1 MGRGIFATKDI
12 PAGTRFLS
20 ESPLIIVPGDT
31 RRRTLAENIAA
42 FCEVAWQ
49 TPRSELEPLDTL
61 SSEES
66 DEPDPHMIEIVQ
78 NWFQEHYPKATG
90 YILSYYASRYSR
102 LFAIYRRHAV
112 RLRQEDAGGVFYQYS
127 LINHCCSPNAHAY
140 YDPTKERHQVHLIS
154 DVKAGNQIFV
164 SYNRFQAL
172 PRAERQVEIRMDG
185 HNFVCDCSLCT
196 NEEAEAIMKRVFV
209 SYMSLSNFLVN
220 EGVLTGDIN
229 SYFPT
234 PNDNTEALSIAEE
247 LVSLFKHPSV
257 NLDGADLKVTLHVCS
272 LVSRRLGDVR
282 AAARYAR
289 EELALQVRLWGFE
302 AENFL
307 YENDAAPWLHRIEK
321 ELSRMEAGD
330 I

>member
-61 SSEES
+61 SS
-66 DEPDPHMIEIVQ
+66 DEPAPQMIEIVQ

-112 RLRQEDAGGVFYQYS
+112 RLRQEDSGGVFYQFS

-140 YDPTKERHQVHLIS
+140 YDHTEERNQVHLIR
-154 DVKAGNQIFV
+154 DVKAGDQIFV

-172 PRAERQVEIRMDG
+172 PRAERQVEIRLDG

-209 SYMSLSNFLVN
+209 SYMSLSNFFVN
-220 EGVLTGDIN
+220 EGVLSGDIN

-247 LVSLFKHPSV
+247 LVGLFKHPFI

-272 LVSRRLGDVR
+272 LVSRRLGDVK
-282 AAARYAR
+282 AAAKYAR

-307 YENDAAPWLHRIEK
+307 YENDAAPWLHRIEQ

-330 I
+330 L